1 MGLAELDPVIH
12 APKRLAIMAILAAS
26 EWVDFS
32 YLRHQL
38 GLSDSD
44 LSKQM
49 RALQEAAYAKVV
61 KRGAGPGASTWFR
74 MTREGRRAFD
84 GHIGGLRAL
93 VLDVPPA
100 PVGAG
105 VPRDP
110 DDRPLQSATAP
121 TMATEETGKP

>member
-38 GLSDSD
+38 GLSESD

-84 GHIGGLRAL
+84 GHVRGLRAL
-93 VLDVPPA
+93 VLDVTPA
-100 PVGAG
+100 PVGDG
-105 VPRDP
+105 VLHDP
-110 DDRPLQSATAP
+110 DDRPLLQSAT
-121 TMATEETGKP
+121 ATEETGKT